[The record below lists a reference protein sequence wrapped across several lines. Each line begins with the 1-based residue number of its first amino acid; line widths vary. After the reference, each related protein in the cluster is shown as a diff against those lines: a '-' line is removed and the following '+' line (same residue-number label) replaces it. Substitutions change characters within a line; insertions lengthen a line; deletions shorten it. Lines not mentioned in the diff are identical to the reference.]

1 MPIMIQKVYKIYI
14 YIYVHRIR
22 EKNKPLFLALRLSKL
37 IKGSQ
42 LFVIIYSKLHKKNF
56 VHKQ

>member
-1 MPIMIQKVYKIYI
+1 MPIMVQKVYKKIYT
-14 YIYVHRIR
+14 VLG
-22 EKNKPLFLALRLSKL
+22 KKKKKPLFLALRLSKL